1 MGGGGGVGGRVLEGF
16 ETSLATASS
25 AIILR
30 ARSNQI
36 APSQTS
42 VQGLVLGPLLCAA
55 PLQPAG
61 RKAGERQRPGPPE
74 PGSTSCCGLAR
85 GEGPAA
91 LFLPLPPWDRSLH
104 GHPLGVDRWESRSRP
119 GPRALLA
126 GCSLGRIWLK
136 VPTSLSDSQ
145 QSPPPFCP
153 RSLGP
158 KSNSFVNYLDFSALK
173 WPFWTTLCLSAAE
186 EALTGGCG

>member
-1 MGGGGGVGGRVLEGF
+1 MGGRVLEGF

-25 AIILR
+25 AMVLR

-36 APSQTS
+36 APPQTS
-42 VQGLVLGPLLCAA
+42 VQGLVLCPLLCPS

-61 RKAGERQRPGPPE
+61 RKARERQRPGPPE
-74 PGSTSCCGLAR
+74 PGFTSCCGLAR

-91 LFLPLPPWDRSLH
+91 LFLPLPPRVGLSMATHMGWTSGSQQQARAQGS
-104 GHPLGVDRWESRSRP
+104 P
-119 GPRALLA
+119 GRLQ
-126 GCSLGRIWLK
+126 LGRIWLK